1 MSKIEAARARIQEW
15 RQNPIKFAVD
25 VFGVEP
31 DPWQFD
37 AMSALG
43 GDYNPSRRLCMKAC
57 TGPGKSATLSWMG
70 WHRLLCFADK
80 GEHPKGAALSITADN
95 LKDNLWAEMAKWQ
108 QRSPLLKQ
116 LFTWTK
122 EKIYANDHPET
133 WFLSARSF
141 AKDAN
146 AEAVGR
152 ALSGLHSQ
160 FPFVLLD
167 ETGDMP
173 VAVGRAAAQIFTGSP
188 KDAAIIQAGNPTST
202 SGLLYESCTKASD
215 QWKIITITADPDDP
229 KRTPRVSVEHATEM
243 IRTYGRENPWVMA
256 TILGLFPPTGFNAL
270 LGPDDIDA
278 SVARV
283 YNETHIASAP
293 IVLGCDVARQ
303 GDDSSAIA
311 RRQGRV
317 AFPIRKMRIPD
328 TMVLASQFA
337 DEAKKTDADG
347 IFVDETG
354 GYGAGVVDAMRQLGN
369 DVVGVQFGGRAN
381 DYRYFNKR
389 SEMYFELAEWVKAG
403 GKLPDDSELKEEL
416 CATTFIYQ
424 GDKFRIVEK
433 ELIKDKIGRSP
444 DKADALALTFAFPV
458 AKRSIASRLGI
469 DPGRKHGE
477 YDPYTRVERLN
488 RTPDHDPYA

>member
-1 MSKIEAARARIQEW
+1 VTATAAMQKIREW
-15 RQNPIKFAVD
+15 RRDPVKFAID
-25 VFGVEP
+25 VFNFEP
-31 DPWQFD
+31 DPWQVD
-37 AMSALG
+37 AMREMG
-43 GDYNPSRRLCMKAC
+43 GDYNAARRLCMKAC
-57 TGPGKSATLSWMG
+57 TGPGKSATLAVMG
-70 WHRLLCFADK
+70 WHRLACFAAP

-95 LKDNLWAEMAKWQ
+95 LKDNLWAELAKWQ
-108 QRSPLLKQ
+108 QRSAFLKTA
-116 LFTWTK
+116 FTWTK

-146 AEAVGR
+146 AEAIGR

-173 VAVGRAAAQIFTGSP
+173 VAVGRAANQIFTGNP
-188 KDAAIIQAGNPTST
+188 RDAAIIQAGNPTST

-215 QWKIITITADPDDP
+215 SWKVITITADPDDP
-229 KRTPRVSVEHATEM
+229 KRTPRVSVEHAREM

-278 SVARV
+278 SVARH
-283 YNETHIASAP
+283 YHERDIANAP
-293 IVLGCDVARQ
+293 VVLGCDVARQ
-303 GDDSSAIA
+303 GDDQSAVA

-317 AFPIRKMRIPD
+317 VFPIRTMRIPD
-328 TMVLASQFA
+328 TMVLAGQF
-337 DEAKKTDADG
+337 KKERTEHKADG
-347 IFVDETG
+347 VFVDETG
-354 GYGAGVVDAMRQLGN
+354 GYGAGVVDAMRSLGET
-369 DVVGVQFGGRAN
+369 VVGVQFGGRPN

-389 SEMYFELAEWVKAG
+389 SEMYFELANWVKAG
-403 GKLPDDSELKEEL
+403 GKLPDDRELREEL
-416 CATTFIYQ
+416 CATTFVYQ

-433 ELIKDKIGRSP
+433 EMIKDAIGRSP

-458 AKRSIASRLGI
+458 TKKSPLDAYRTGGNRN
-469 DPGRKHGE
+469 E
-477 YDPYTRVERLN
+477 YDPYESLS
-488 RTPDHDPYA
+488 